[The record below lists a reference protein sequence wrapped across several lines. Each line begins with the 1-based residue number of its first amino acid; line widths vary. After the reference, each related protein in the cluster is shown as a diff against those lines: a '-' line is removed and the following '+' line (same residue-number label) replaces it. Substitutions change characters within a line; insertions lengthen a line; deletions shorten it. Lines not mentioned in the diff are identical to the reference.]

1 MSGDEIIKRIKEI
14 KTLMTQDPSGRN
26 QALLKCDYL
35 IDDIYMYK
43 SQSLW
48 ENKGCIRGVN

>member
-1 MSGDEIIKRIKEI
+1 MSGEEIIKRINEI
-14 KTLMTQDPSGRN
+14 KLLIVRDPGGRK

-43 SQSLW
+43 SQSL
-48 ENKGCIRGVN
+48 